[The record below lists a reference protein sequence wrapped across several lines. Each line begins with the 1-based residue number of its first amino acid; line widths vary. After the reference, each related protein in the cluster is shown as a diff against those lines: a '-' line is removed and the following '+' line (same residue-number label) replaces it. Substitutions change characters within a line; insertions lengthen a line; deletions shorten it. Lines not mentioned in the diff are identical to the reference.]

1 MSRIENFES
10 VIEQLKPKL
19 REYLESKDIN
29 TKKPFSCIHPDHN
42 DGNPS
47 AGLVPGSDF
56 TKWNCFGCGAK
67 GDIFD
72 AIHYLEGKP
81 IEGPQFIEEVVIPM
95 ANESGID
102 IKMKELTE
110 DERYRIDSFTAY
122 KKAANYIAS
131 HTNQDLTDE
140 FARRDWNPELAASHL
155 IGTVPSFQEYKEYML
170 SLGFT
175 FSFLDGID
183 LMKEDLF
190 NERNMFFTVGDE
202 HGRPCGFGARNL
214 HHNPDDKESK
224 KYINTSAKCHIY
236 EKSKRLYNIHSAK
249 KKTGTLYVMEG
260 YADVETAL
268 QKGVE
273 KVVCVGGTAFTDYH
287 VIELSRMGITDVTLC
302 FDGDAR
308 GIERIDSILE
318 KFTEHRQFSVHIIII
333 PDDLDPDDYIRT
345 HGREAFLNLRRW
357 SAFEWKLNGY
367 DDRIDTVLIRK
378 EIVPIIAAEHSPIE
392 RERMAK
398 VLSDRIGISSNAILD
413 EVSQTLNEKDDQKAK
428 EQKAILDVLIKDLKT
443 CPTDWRL
450 SMTAAMQNL
459 ETISIAHTEEQ
470 MSTSLYLKELD
481 IIMEEE
487 ENFEETHSTFYFEGM
502 KELSAAVEGDWRSTL
517 NVIGGGANT
526 GKTAIM
532 SNMAL
537 GLSQMEED
545 PPLVIF
551 HTIDDTKKQFT
562 TRLVCQF
569 ASQIMPNITLN
580 MIKNPGRYPN
590 AKIINKAR
598 AYAYDQIKQL
608 VAKEQLF
615 VIDGENGQ
623 ATLAYADNI
632 VGYYHKRYGDKKR
645 IVYML
650 DNFHRLRDYVQYE
663 ERIRFKKLSTAAK
676 DIAKKYEIAIWATME
691 YSKHG
696 AWAGRPTNNSIAE
709 SAAMEYDANLIA
721 HVYNDLHSQRE
732 NAEIYFNRQD
742 ENGMTYRAPRIEMIF
757 GKNKLNAF
765 KGNLY
770 FDFYTE
776 QSRFQPVP
784 ASIVQE
790 DIKIAKEIK
799 DEERRNGNGKYKYAN
814 AS

>member
-1 MSRIENFES
+1 MSRIENFEA

-19 REYLESKDIN
+19 RDYLEEKGIN
-29 TKKPFSCIHPDHN
+29 TKKNFTCIHPDHN
-42 DGNPS
+42 DGSPS

-81 IEGPQFIEEVVIPM
+81 IEGPQFIEEVVGPL
-95 ANESGID
+95 AERYGID
-102 IKMKELTE
+102 VKFKELTE

-122 KKAANYIAS
+122 KKAAAYIGA
-131 HTNQDLTDE
+131 HLNDDVRAE
-140 FARRDWNPELAASHL
+140 FDRRGWDHDMAQSHL
-155 IGTVPSFQEYKEYML
+155 IGTVPSFSDYKEHML

-175 FSFLDGID
+175 YSFLDGID

-190 NERNMFFTVGDE
+190 TERNMFFTVADD

-214 HHNPDDKESK
+214 HHDKTNKQSK
-224 KYINTSAKCHIY
+224 KYINTSAKCQIY
-236 EKSKRLYNIHSAK
+236 EKSKRLYNIHNAK
-249 KKTGTLYVMEG
+249 RKPGTLYVMEG
-260 YADVETAL
+260 YADVETAI
-268 QKGVE
+268 QKGIE

-287 VIELSRMGITDVTLC
+287 VIELSRMGITDITLC
-302 FDGDAR
+302 FDGDER
-308 GIERIDSILE
+308 GLERIDKILE
-318 KFTEHRQFSVHIIII
+318 KFTEHRQFSVHIIAI
-333 PDDLDPDDYIRT
+333 PDELDPDDYL
-345 HGREAFLNLRRW
+345 REYGADAFLNLKRW
-357 SAFEWKLNGY
+357 SAFEWKLNSY
-367 DDRIDTVLIRK
+367 DDRIDTFLIRR
-378 EIVPIIAAEHSPIE
+378 EIVPIIAAEYSPIE
-392 RERMAK
+392 RERMGK
-398 VLSDRIGISSNAILD
+398 VLSDRIGISANAIMD
-413 EVSQTLNEKDDQKAK
+413 EVSQILNEKDSEKAK
-428 EQKAILDVLIKDLKT
+428 EQKAIIDSLIKDLKT

-450 SMTAAMQNL
+450 SMTAAQQNL
-459 ETISIAHTEEQ
+459 ETLSIAHTEEQ
-470 MSTSLYLKELD
+470 MSISVYLKELE
-481 IIMEEE
+481 IIQEEE
-487 ENFEETHSTFYFEGM
+487 ENFEEEHSTFYFEGM
-502 KELSAAVEGDWRSTL
+502 RELSAAVEGDWRSTL

-532 SNMAL
+532 SNMAI
-537 GLSQMEED
+537 GLARMEED
-545 PPLVIF
+545 APLVIF

-569 ASQIMPNITLN
+569 AAEIMPNITLN
-580 MIKNPGRYPN
+580 MIKNPGKYPN
-590 AKIINKAR
+590 QKAINKAR
-598 AYAYDQIKQL
+598 DYAYDQVKQL
-608 VAKEQLF
+608 VAQERLF
-615 VIDGENGQ
+615 VIDGDDGK

-632 VGYYHKRYGDKKR
+632 IGFYQRRYAGKKR
-645 IVYML
+645 IIYML
-650 DNFHRLRDYVQYE
+650 DNFHRLRDFVQYE

-676 DIAKKYEIAIWATME
+676 DIAKKYEIPIWATME

-732 NAEIYFNRQD
+732 NAEIYFTRTTD
-742 ENGMTYRAPRIEMIF
+742 EGTSYKAPRIEMIF
-757 GKNKLNAF
+757 GKNKLNSF

-784 ASIVQE
+784 SSVVQE
-790 DIKIAKEIK
+790 DIKIARELKE
-799 DEERRNGNGKYKYAN
+799 EERKTGGRYKYAN